1 MDFLPSFQVKSR
13 DLNSTILSS
22 IDKYPNRI
30 RYLFTDSYYTNMEL
44 AYELL
49 KKNIYMTGISR
60 GNRKYLPDLI
70 KNTKF
75 KKNKMIVFESADE
88 RVRIGKLKDKKKI
101 TLITTFDNFEM
112 ITTSKHKQ
120 KHRII
125 NNYNTYSKGVD
136 LMNQY
141 TQYYR

>member
-1 MDFLPSFQVKSR
+1 
-13 DLNSTILSS
+13 
-22 IDKYPNRI
+22 
-30 RYLFTDSYYTNMEL
+30 
-44 AYELL
+44 
-49 KKNIYMTGISR
+49 MTGISR